1 MEKTQKWVNL
11 GLLVAAVLIFL
22 FLNQLFSA
30 LWGMARLPVNED
42 WPIEPA
48 QILAFVV
55 AAGAAFWARR
65 YRRSNVFLNEV
76 AEELSK
82 VSWPE
87 RKDTV
92 SSAGVV
98 VILLSIA
105 SVVLFLIDSLW
116 RFAVQGLLLG

>member
-30 LWGMARLPVNED
+30 LWGFARLPVNED
-42 WPIEPA
+42 WPVEPA

-55 AAGAAFWARR
+55 AAGAALWARR
-65 YRRSNVFLNEV
+65 YQRSNVFLNEV
-76 AEELSK
+76 ATELSK

-98 VILLSIA
+98 VVLISIA
-105 SVVLFLIDSLW
+105 SLILFLIDSLW